1 VFFNSIDYLFFLLII
16 FFLYWFIFNKKLNV
30 QNYFLLISSYFF
42 YAWWDWRFLTLIFIS
57 TLTDYLIGLK
67 IYSLIDKKKRRL
79 YLYLSIAI
87 NLTILGYFKYFNFF
101 LSSLNDLLI
110 IFGYQQKPFSTLNII
125 LPVGISFYTFQ
136 TISYSFE
143 IYFKKLKPTK
153 NFAAFAL
160 FVSFFPQLVA
170 GPIEKARNLLP
181 QILKFRKFNYN
192 QSVIGIR
199 LIIWGMFKKIV
210 IADSLSWRVN
220 YCYENFQILDGGS
233 LFLGLI
239 YFSFQ
244 LYCDF
249 SGYSDIA
256 IGTSNLLGFKLIKNF
271 NFPFLSRDITEF
283 WNRWHISLSNWFKDH
298 LFIPLLIKFRSYGSS
313 GVLLSTLISFTLIGL
328 WHGANYNFLIF
339 GFFHG
344 ILFIPTIFF
353 KRKKYKNDFFKTK
366 NFKRKIIDLFLAIKI
381 FIYFSI
387 SLVFFRSENLNQ
399 AINYLWSTLIK
410 FSIPADNRSGILFI
424 FLLLIFELTMQRK
437 ARNPLLYK
445 NPIVRYLIYFLISFL
460 VISHFQFNYTPTFI
474 YFRF

>member
-1 VFFNSIDYLFFLLII
+1 MFFNSIDYLFFLLII